1 MMTSAGRTAP
11 VKLDFRPLWPRRP
24 EATIA
29 GCMYLFK
36 VR

>member
-1 MMTSAGRTAP
+1 MMTTEGRTAF
-11 VKLDFRPLWPRRP
+11 VELDFRPLWGRRP